1 MEDMD
6 TIAYLGPHLVKDGKE
21 TNYSILLIMRLYILP

>member
-6 TIAYLGPHLVKDGKE
+6 TIAYLGPHLVKDGKG
-21 TNYSILLIMRLYILP
+21 TDYSILLIIL